1 MTGVDAVRQ
10 AAVSLF
16 ARQGYAGTG
25 IRELGRAVGLTSATL
40 YHYAGAKEDLL
51 AGVMRDALAEL
62 LRSARDAVDGPGVPD
77 GPAVQLA
84 RLVAVHVGF
93 SAVNPQTTRVTDHEV
108 RALSPAT
115 RAELVGMRDDYEAMF
130 ARVLDRGART
140 AVFALT
146 DVRLARLG
154 LLGMCNGVANWY
166 QSGGRVDL
174 ETLQER
180 FIEFTCRMVG
190 TPVLHLADLG
200 PLAPPV
206 RLACEPPTS
215 TTSRE
220 ESA

>member
-40 YHYAGAKEDLL
+40 YHYAGGKEELL
-51 AGVMRDALAEL
+51 AGIMRDALAEL
-62 LRSARDAVDGPGVPD
+62 LRSAGDAVSGSDD
-77 GPAVQLA
+77 AAVQLA
-84 RLVAVHVGF
+84 RLVAAHVGF
-93 SAVNPQTTRVTDHEV
+93 SAVNPQTTRVTDHEI

-115 RAELVGMRDDYEAMF
+115 RAELVGMRDEYEAMF

-190 TPVLHLADLG
+190 TPVLHLPDLG
-200 PLAPPV
+200 ALAPPV

-215 TTSRE
+215 TEPAASRE